1 MAEKIIIRGDS
12 YTDLRPLYT
21 YTLVNDQGQPFD
33 LTGCTIRTTYKESTT
48 DPNTDTTD
56 ATAAIAH
63 DLIIDGGGN
72 ILASNGLIVVG
83 DVTSGVIEEYLTS
96 AETLALPLNASL
108 SSDLELTT
116 PNEVVTFISDD
127 TLKAIDAYTNRGGT

>member
-33 LTGCTIRTTYKESTT
+33 LTGCTVRTTYKTETT

-72 ILASNGLIVVG
+72 ILSSNGLIVVG

-96 AETLALPLNASL
+96 AETLALPLNTSL